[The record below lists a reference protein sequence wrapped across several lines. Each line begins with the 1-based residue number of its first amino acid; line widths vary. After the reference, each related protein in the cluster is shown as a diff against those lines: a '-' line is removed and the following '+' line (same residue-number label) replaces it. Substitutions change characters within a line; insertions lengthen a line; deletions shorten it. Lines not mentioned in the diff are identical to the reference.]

1 MSETLVSRPA
11 YAYRATTCGEAATAA
26 LAGAIAKL
34 ARVGDVIALS
44 GDIGA
49 GKTVFARGF
58 VRALSKADEDVPSPT
73 FTLLQ
78 TYECAQGPV
87 HHYDFYRLDSA
98 RDAYEIGIEES
109 FAEAITLIEWP
120 ERIAVLRAGHWLDI
134 EFSMAARDPDKRELV
149 FRAGPAWRD
158 RLADPALAQSG
169 LVVAEESDD

>member
-11 YAYRATTCGEAATAA
+11 YAFRAATGGEAATAA
-26 LAGAIAKL
+26 LAAAIAKL

-58 VRALSKADEDVPSPT
+58 VRALSKVDEDVPSPT

-78 TYECAQGPV
+78 TYDCAQGPV
-87 HHYDFYRLDSA
+87 HHYDFYRLESA
-98 RDAYEIGIEES
+98 RDAYEIGIDES

-120 ERIAVLRAGHWLDI
+120 ERIAVLRGGHWLDI
-134 EFSMAARDPDKRELV
+134 EFSMDARNPEKRELV
-149 FRAGPAWRD
+149 LRAGPAWRD
-158 RLADPALAQSG
+158 RLADPTLARPG

>member
-1 MSETLVSRPA
+1 M
-11 YAYRATTCGEAATAA
+11 AA
-26 LAGAIAKL
+26 LAGAIARL
-34 ARVGDVIALS
+34 ARIGDVIALS

-58 VRALSKADEDVPSPT
+58 VRALSAADEEVPSPT

-78 TYECAQGPV
+78 TYDCQPGPV

-120 ERIAVLRAGHWLDI
+120 ERIPVLRGGHWLDI
-134 EFSMAARDPDKRELV
+134 EFSMEAREPEKRKMTV
-149 FRAGPAWRD
+149 HAGPAWRD
-158 RLADPALAQSG
+158 RLAGLALAQSG
-169 LVVAEESDD
+169 LAVADESDD